1 MIQSYSLQFN
11 ITTRLERNKTGS
23 LLNTV
28 NVIYLKLFLLFNYTQ
43 LIYPFLMNLIWS
55 IFMKWFCIFENGC
68 FWAVSVNQ
76 KVTFIFRLLKNC
88 AWHRFFPKWSQM
100 CHECKISVALYLD
113 NGPEVWYQASC
124 VLGEHHHT
132 KVKILRLGPKTKM
145 FNYKNLYYS
154 HRSFTWLLS
163 LWKGSIP

>member
-11 ITTRLERNKTGS
+11 RKTRLEKNKTSS
-23 LLNTV
+23 LLNGVT
-28 NVIYLKLFLLFNYTQ
+28 VIYLKLFLLSNYNQ
-43 LIYPFLMNLIWS
+43 LIYPFLMNLS
-55 IFMKWFCIFENGC
+55 LAIFKEIIFENGS
-68 FWAVSVNQ
+68 FWAAFVNQ
-76 KVTFIFRLLKNC
+76 KVTFIFRLLENC
-88 AWHRFFPKWSQM
+88 IWHRFVFKWIQM
-100 CHECKISVALYLD
+100 CHECKKSVALYLD

-132 KVKILRLGPKTKM
+132 KVKILRLGPKTKI